1 MKEHAGF
8 FERMALSISNWSEK
22 WFPDSY
28 VFALLGVLIV
38 AVAAW
43 SIGAP
48 ASSISGAFGDGFWSL
63 IPFTLQMTMLIIC
76 GYVVSVS
83 KPIEKLIMRV
93 AQIPK
98 DGRMALVLVAFV
110 SLSISLVQWAMSTVL
125 TALLVIALAKR
136 KDLNMDYR
144 AAAAAAFVGMGAT
157 WALGLS
163 SSAAQIQANKDSLPE
178 NIYQLTGVIPF
189 SETIFL
195 WQSGVMVIVLIV
207 LSMAIAYW
215 SAPKGKNV
223 KTLADFGIQFES
235 DAHAQALNEHA
246 SAKNSTMT
254 VEAEDKDSSRSLSAA
269 DIAVDSPQE
278 KQKTRPG
285 DWLETSP
292 LLTILVALI
301 GVWWIYNQFVIHD
314 PMVAISNLNTYNFIF
329 LMLGLILHGTPRNFL
344 NAVYKAVPACAGVL
358 IQFPLYGSIA
368 YMMTK
373 AVNVD
378 GHSVSHYIA
387 NFFVSISNQD
397 TFPVIMGIYSAVL
410 GFFVPSG
417 GGKWIIEAPYV
428 MQAANDLKVHLGWSV
443 QVYNAA
449 EALPN
454 FINPFFMLPM
464 LGILKLKAKD
474 VIGFTVTQMIFHIP
488 VVLFLLWILGRTL
501 TYVPPMFV
509 N

>member
-1 MKEHAGF
+1 MEQHSGV
-8 FERMALSISNWSEK
+8 FERMAIRISNWSEK

-28 VFALLGVLIV
+28 VFALLGVIIV
-38 AVAAW
+38 AIAALL
-43 SIGAP
+43 IGAP
-48 ASSISGAFGDGFWSL
+48 AISISAAFGDGFWSL
-63 IPFTLQMTMLIIC
+63 IPFTLQMTMLIVC

-83 KPIEKLIMRV
+83 KPVEKMIRGL
-93 AQIPK
+93 AKIPK
-98 DGRMALVLVAFV
+98 DGRTAIVMIALL
-110 SLSISLVQWAMSTVL
+110 SLLISLIQWAMSTVL

-163 SSAAQIQANKDSLPE
+163 SSAAQLQANKDSLPE

-189 SETIFL
+189 SQTIFL
-195 WQSGVMVIVLIV
+195 WQSIVIVLVLIV
-207 LSMAIAYW
+207 LSLAIAYW
-215 SAPKGKNV
+215 STPKGPHV
-223 KTLADFGIQFES
+223 KTMQDFGLQFDEES
-235 DAHAQALNEHA
+235 LTTQPN
-246 SAKNSTMT
+246 
-254 VEAEDKDSSRSLSAA
+254 KDQQ
-269 DIAVDSPQE
+269 DVI
-278 KQKTRPG
+278 KRPG

-292 LLTILVALI
+292 WLTIIVSVI
-301 GVWWIYNQFVIHD
+301 GLFWIYAEFTTKD
-314 PMVAISNLNTYNFIF
+314 PMIAISNLNTYNFLF
-329 LMLGLILHGTPRNFL
+329 LILGLMLHGTPRSFL
-344 NAVYKAVPACAGVL
+344 NAVYKAVPACSGVL

-373 AVNVD
+373 AINVE

-387 NFFVSISNQD
+387 SFFVSISNQE

-488 VVLFLLWILGRTL
+488 IVLFLLWLLGRTL
-501 TYVPPMFV
+501 TYVAPQL
-509 N
+509 

>member
-1 MKEHAGF
+1 MIEQKAGF
-8 FERMALSISNWSEK
+8 FERIAIRISNWSEK

-28 VFALLGVLIV
+28 VFALLGVIIV
-38 AVAAW
+38 AIAAW

-48 ASSISGAFGDGFWSL
+48 VRSITGAFGDGFWSL

-83 KPIEKLIMRV
+83 KPVEKLIK
-93 AQIPK
+93 ALAKLPN
-98 DGRMALVLVAFV
+98 DGRMAIVMVALI
-110 SLSISLVQWAMSTVL
+110 SMSISLIQWAMSTVL

-136 KDLNMDYR
+136 KELNMDYR

-163 SSAAQIQANKDSLPE
+163 SSAAQIQANKASLPE
-178 NIYQLTGVIPF
+178 NIYNLTGVIPF
-189 SETIFL
+189 SQTIFL
-195 WQSGVMVIVLIV
+195 WQSAVIVLVLIV
-207 LSMAIAYW
+207 LSVGIAYW

-223 KTLADFGIQFES
+223 KTLDDFAIQFE
-235 DAHAQALNEHA
+235 E
-246 SAKNSTMT
+246 
-254 VEAEDKDSSRSLSAA
+254 E
-269 DIAVDSPQE
+269 PQLE
-278 KQKTRPG
+278 VATNQKKRPG
-285 DWLETSP
+285 DWLETTPWLTVAVS
-292 LLTILVALI
+292 LL
-301 GVWWIYNQFVIHD
+301 GVFWIWDQFVQQD
-314 PMVAISNLNTYNFIF
+314 PMIAISNLNTYNFLF

-344 NAVYKAVPACAGVL
+344 NAVYKAVPACSGVL

-373 AVNVD
+373 AINVD

-387 NFFVSISNQD
+387 NFFVSISNRE
-397 TFPVIMGIYSAVL
+397 TFPVVMGIYSAVL

-454 FINPFFMLPM
+454 FINPFFMSPM

-501 TYVPPMFV
+501 TYIPPQF
-509 N
+509 

>member
-1 MKEHAGF
+1 MSSKNGI
-8 FERMALSISNWSEK
+8 FERMAISISNWSEK

-28 VFALLGVLIV
+28 VFALLGVIIV
-38 AVAAW
+38 GLAALL
-43 SIGAP
+43 IGAP
-48 ASSISGAFGDGFWSL
+48 AVSVTSAFGDGFWSL

-76 GYVVSVS
+76 GYVVSVA
-83 KPIEKLIMRV
+83 KPVEAMIRRLAK
-93 AQIPK
+93 IPK
-98 DGRMALVLVAFV
+98 DSRMAIVLIAL
-110 SLSISLVQWAMSTVL
+110 LSMLISLVQWAMSSIL

-136 KDLNMDYR
+136 KDLHMDYR
-144 AAAAAAFVGMGAT
+144 AAAAASFVGMGAT

-163 SSAAQIQANKDSLPE
+163 SSAAQLQANKASLPE
-178 NIYQLTGVIPF
+178 SIYQLTGVIPF
-189 SETIFL
+189 SQTIFL
-195 WQSGVMVIVLIV
+195 WQSMVIVAVLIV
-207 LSMAIAYW
+207 LSLAIAYW
-215 SAPKGKNV
+215 SAPKGQHV
-223 KTLADFGIQFES
+223 KTMQDFAIDFEEESETTIQ
-235 DAHAQALNEHA
+235 DASQTT
-246 SAKNSTMT
+246 K
-254 VEAEDKDSSRSLSAA
+254 
-269 DIAVDSPQE
+269 
-278 KQKTRPG
+278 RPG

-292 LLTILVALI
+292 WLTIVVTLI
-301 GVWWIYNQFVIHD
+301 GLVWIYTEFTTKD
-314 PMVAISNLNTYNFIF
+314 PMIAISNLNTYNFLF
-329 LMLGLILHGTPRNFL
+329 LILGLMLHGTPRHFL
-344 NAVYKAVPACAGVL
+344 NAVYKAVPACSGVL

-387 NFFVSISNQD
+387 SFFVSISNQE

-417 GGKWIIEAPYV
+417 GGKWVIEAPYV

-488 VVLFLLWILGRTL
+488 VVLFLLWLLGRTL
-501 TYVPPMFV
+501 AYVAPQF
-509 N
+509 